1 MCQVFAPESES
12 EREERAELVRRKEE
26 GRQCTNMDGC
36 RAAFP
41 RPVRR
46 SVGGDKER
54 EQGQGSSRILWVTV
68 QGRAVESG
76 IGACFKSKPL

>member
-1 MCQVFAPESES
+1 MCQVFAPES

-54 EQGQGSSRILWVTV
+54 EQGQGVKSHPLGHGT
-68 QGRAVESG
+68 GEGGG
-76 IGACFKSKPL
+76 IGHWCVF